1 MRTVLFWDFDGTL
14 AEAPHIWSNTL
25 YRLLL
30 DTVPDCDVTLADIRR
45 YTACIFPWD
54 SPDKDHVAAKDAGWW
69 RCMERRFFMM
79 YQELGIGEEA
89 ARMASRG
96 VRPCLTDPGNYRLY
110 PDALDTLSRCRIMGY
125 ASYIHSNN
133 FPDLEE
139 LAHALGISAYVD
151 GFAVSAC
158 IGYEKPRPEIFEYAK
173 KLAGEAERYVMIGD
187 NPAADIDGGRTAGMR
202 TILVHKD
209 VPCRADRVC
218 KTLAQIPEVLV
229 SL

>member
-30 DTVPDCDVTLADIRR
+30 ETVPDCDVTLPDIRR
-45 YTACIFPWD
+45 YTAHIFPWD
-54 SPDKDHVAAKDAGWW
+54 SPDEDHVAAKNAGWW
-69 RCMERRFFMM
+69 WYMERRFFMM

-89 ARMASRG
+89 ARTASRG
-96 VRPCLTDPGNYRLY
+96 VRPHLTASRNYRLY
-110 PDALDTLSRCRIMGY
+110 PDALDTLARCRMMGY
-125 ASYIHSNN
+125 ANYILSNN
-133 FPDLEE
+133 FPELAE
-139 LAHALGISAYVD
+139 LAHTLGISAYVD

-187 NPAADIDGGRTAGMR
+187 NPVADIDGGRSAGMR
-202 TILVHKD
+202 TILVHRD
-209 VPCRADRVC
+209 VLCRADHVC
-218 KTLAQIPEVLV
+218 KTLAQIPQALL